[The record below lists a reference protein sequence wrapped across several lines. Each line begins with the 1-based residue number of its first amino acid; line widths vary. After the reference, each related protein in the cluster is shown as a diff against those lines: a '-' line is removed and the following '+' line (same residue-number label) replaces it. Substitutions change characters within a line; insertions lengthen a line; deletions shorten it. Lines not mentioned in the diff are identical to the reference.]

1 MATEIPSIHVRPATF
16 GIAAACGQVV
26 ALIITLATPY
36 LQDVQYANLGA
47 KIGFICMYH
56 WPSEMKQPARADVA
70 DGGFS
75 VAAVVFVYFLV
86 PELKGRALE
95 EIDWMY
101 ANGIPVSLT
110 ACIANG
116 LIGGSYL
123 PDPPNGLLQGAGSH
137 KERHRC
143 LEDRREGR
151 QRGGGRHWD
160 AVARGRESH
169 GMDSDTQQVRVN
181 RGIRTSAYRGPAGG
195 DSWV

>member
-1 MATEIPSIHVRPATF
+1 MRTWVRKSASSVCTSGRQILRSQHGLMLQMAGSRSPQSSSCTSWCR
-16 GIAAACGQVV
+16 
-26 ALIITLATPY
+26 
-36 LQDVQYANLGA
+36 N
-47 KIGFICMYH
+47 
-56 WPSEMKQPARADVA
+56 
-70 DGGFS
+70 
-75 VAAVVFVYFLV
+75 
-86 PELKGRALE
+86 LKGSALE

-116 LIGGSYL
+116 LIGSSYL

-195 DSWV
+195 DSWVCFT